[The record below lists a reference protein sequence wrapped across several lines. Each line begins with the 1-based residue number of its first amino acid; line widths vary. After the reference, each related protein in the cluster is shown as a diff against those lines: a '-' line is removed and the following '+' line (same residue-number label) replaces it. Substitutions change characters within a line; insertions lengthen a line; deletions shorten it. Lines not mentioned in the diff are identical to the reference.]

1 MARALRLKT
10 GTELAQIRNLSE
22 FGKFQSWDVFK
33 SALIDYPGLITE
45 KVPQRVGFNFV

>member
-1 MARALRLKT
+1 MAGAPGLKT
-10 GTELAQIRNLSE
+10 GSELAQKRVLTK

-45 KVPQRVGFNFV
+45 KVPQEVGFNFA